1 MISFKE
7 ISPSEFFY
15 QHRELAGFSNPAR
28 ALYSAI
34 RELVEN
40 SLDACDGYGIL
51 PDVLIRVTE
60 TKPSPSDVKE
70 FEIYVKDNGI
80 GIPSEKLPKALGKV
94 FYGSKF
100 TLKQSRGTF
109 GMGGTMSILYAQ
121 ITTNKPLRVWSNTG
135 NGETH
140 YFELMIDIENN
151 KPIVLKHKKFSHQN
165 WRGTAIKINLL
176 GDYVRSS
183 QKIQEYFRR
192 LALFTPYANIVFE
205 DPNGEVFAFKRSV
218 DKVPPPPHEVQ
229 PHPKGVDLE
238 LLRRIVQRSSSKT
251 VLSLLINSFQRVG
264 RKTALEILKIANVD
278 PNKRPSELK
287 MEEMMRII
295 NAMKTYEKFLPPD
308 PSCLSPL
315 GKELIEEG
323 IKKELNPQFVYALSR
338 KPSSYE
344 GYPFIVEAAVASNK
358 TPGIKVLRYANR
370 IPLLYDEKSDVVF
383 KLLNEEIDLKRYKIN
398 EDEPIII
405 LTHICSTKVPYKTV
419 GKEFVADIPEVE
431 KEMKLALQKVLREYS
446 LFISKKV
453 KIETQK
459 KKKNVYEFYLP
470 MIAKFAALLGET
482 KIPSVSGLIDSVKV
496 VDIE

>member
-34 RELVEN
+34 RELIEN

-51 PDVLIRVTE
+51 PDVLIRITE
-60 TKPSPSDVKE
+60 TEPSPSDIKE
-70 FEIYVKDNGI
+70 FEIYIKDNGI
-80 GIPSEKLPKALGKV
+80 GIPPERLPRALGKV

-151 KPIVLKHKKFSHQN
+151 KPMVLKHKKFYPEN
-165 WRGTAIKINLL
+165 WRGTAIKINML

-218 DKVPPPPHEVQ
+218 DKVPPPPREVQ

-238 LLRRIVQRSSSKT
+238 LLRRVVQRSTSKT
-251 VLSLLINSFQRVG
+251 ALSLLTNSFQRVG
-264 RKTALEILKIANVD
+264 RKTALEILKMANVD

-287 MEEMMRII
+287 MEEMMSLI

-344 GYPFIVEAAVASNK
+344 GYPFIVEAAVASDK

-370 IPLLYDEKSDVVF
+370 IPLLYDEKSDVVW
-383 KLLNEEIDLKRYKIN
+383 KLLNEEIDLKRYKID
-398 EDEPIII
+398 EDEPVII
-405 LTHICSTKVPYKTV
+405 LTHVCSTKVPYKTV

-446 LFISKKV
+446 LFIGKKV
-453 KIETQK
+453 KIEAQK
-459 KKKNVYEFYLP
+459 KKKNVYELYLP

-482 KIPSVSGLIDSVKV
+482 KTPNVSELIDSVKV

>member
-51 PDVLIRVTE
+51 PDVLIRITE
-60 TKPSPSDVKE
+60 KEPSPSDIKE
-70 FEIYVKDNGI
+70 FEIYIKDNGI
-80 GIPSEKLPKALGKV
+80 GIPPERLPRALGKV

-151 KPIVLKHKKFSHQN
+151 KPMVLKHKKFSPEN
-165 WRGTAIKINLL
+165 WRGTAIKINML

-218 DKVPPPPHEVQ
+218 DKVPPPPREVQ

-238 LLRRIVQRSSSKT
+238 LLRRVVQRSTSKT
-251 VLSLLINSFQRVG
+251 ALSLLTNSFQRVG
-264 RKTALEILKIANVD
+264 RKTALEILKMANVD

-287 MEEMMRII
+287 MEEMMNII

-315 GKELIEEG
+315 GKELIGEG

-344 GYPFIVEAAVASNK
+344 GYPFIVEAAVASDK

-370 IPLLYDEKSDVVF
+370 IPLLYDEKSDVVW
-383 KLLNEEIDLKRYKIN
+383 KLLNEEIDLKRYKID
-398 EDEPIII
+398 EDEPVMI

-446 LFISKKV
+446 LFIGKKV
-453 KIETQK
+453 KIEAQK
-459 KKKNVYEFYLP
+459 KKKNVYELYLP

-482 KIPSVSGLIDSVKV
+482 KTPNVSGLINSVKV

>member
-51 PDVLIRVTE
+51 PDILIRITE
-60 TKPSPSDVKE
+60 ATPSPSDIKE

-80 GIPSEKLPKALGKV
+80 GIPPEKLPRALGKV

-140 YFELMIDIENN
+140 QFELMIDIENN
-151 KPIVLKHKKFSHQN
+151 KPLVLKHKKFSPEE
-165 WRGTAIKINLL
+165 WRGTAIRINLL
-176 GDYVRSS
+176 GDYIRSS
-183 QKIQEYFRR
+183 QKIQEYFKR
-192 LALFTPYANIVFE
+192 LALFTPYANIIFE

-218 DKVPPPPHEVQ
+218 ESVPRPPKEVQ

-238 LLRRIVQRSSSKT
+238 LLRRIVQKSTSKT
-251 VLSLLINSFQRVG
+251 VSGLLTNSFQRVG
-264 RKTALEILKIANVD
+264 KKTALELLSRANID

-287 MEEMMRII
+287 MDELMRLIDV
-295 NAMKTYEKFLPPD
+295 MKSYEKFLPPD

-315 GKELIEEG
+315 GEELIQEG

-344 GYPFIVEAAVASNK
+344 GYPFIVEAAVASDRA
-358 TPGIKVLRYANR
+358 PGMKVLRYANR
-370 IPLLYDEKSDVVF
+370 IPLLYDEKSDVVW
-383 KLLNEEIDLKRYKIN
+383 KILNEEIDLKRYKID
-398 EDEPIII
+398 EDEPVII
-405 LTHICSTKVPYKTV
+405 LTHVCSTKVPYKTV

-431 KEMKLALQKVLREYS
+431 KELKLALQKVLREYS
-446 LFISKKV
+446 LFIGKKV
-453 KIETQK
+453 KIEAQK
-459 KKKNVYEFYLP
+459 KRKNIYEFYLP
-470 MIAKFAALLGET
+470 MIAKFAAMLGET
-482 KIPSVSGLIDSVKV
+482 KAPDVSSLINSVKV
-496 VDIE
+496 YDIE